1 MRRAWPVLLLEALAV
16 GGAAV
21 AQGAFDPAAVDAIV
35 MEQMRAQGVPGM
47 ALALV
52 RGGEVVHVRGY
63 GRSGDGAEV
72 TPRTRFLVAS
82 LSKSFTAL
90 AVLQLAHDGR
100 VDLDAPVRRYLPG
113 FTLADPDAAA
123 RITVRQLLD
132 HRSGLG
138 DAGYH
143 DPRTG
148 FPRTLEGRV
157 AALARARPVAE
168 PGAAFRYFNPN
179 YEVAARLVEVVSG
192 EPFGWYLEERV
203 FGPLGMEDTVSV
215 TSSDDLRRGVDG
227 LARGHVLAYGVPV
240 PSGEEAGFLAGH
252 AGVVTTAADMG
263 RYLAMIA
270 SGGRLGGEQVVPAE
284 VLAPWLSPVGSE
296 GYALGWFVGERGG
309 ERLLQHNGILSTFAA
324 DAVVLPQRGDAFVLL
339 YDVHG
344 VAQDLFGFPRIRE
357 GVLSLALG
365 EAAASGGF
373 GVRHWAA
380 LFAALTVAAVALG
393 VRGLLAAPDW
403 ARWSGD
409 VPLWRALAGAARWL
423 LPLAVLLAVPAIG
436 VASTGRYFPLLTLYR
451 SAIGVMTW
459 LGLAALLGAAN
470 ALLRAATLLRR
481 G

>member
-21 AQGAFDPAAVDAIV
+21 AQGAFDPAAVDAFV

-113 FTLADPDAAA
+113 FTLADPD
-123 RITVRQLLD
+123 
-132 HRSGLG
+132 
-138 DAGYH
+138 
-143 DPRTG
+143 
-148 FPRTLEGRV
+148 
-157 AALARARPVAE
+157 
-168 PGAAFRYFNPN
+168 
-179 YEVAARLVEVVSG
+179 VAARLVEVVSG
-192 EPFGWYLEERV
+192 EPFGRYLEERV

-263 RYLAMIA
+263 RYLAVIA

-309 ERLLQHNGILSTFAA
+309 ERLLQHEGILSTFAA

-436 VASTGRYFPLLTLYR
+436 VATTGRYFPLLTLYR

-459 LGLAALLGAAN
+459 LGLAALLGVAN

>member
-21 AQGAFDPAAVDAIV
+21 AQGAFDPAAVDAFV

-123 RITVRQLLD
+123 R
-132 HRSGLG
+132 
-138 DAGYH
+138 
-143 DPRTG
+143 
-148 FPRTLEGRV
+148 
-157 AALARARPVAE
+157 
-168 PGAAFRYFNPN
+168 
-179 YEVAARLVEVVSG
+179 LVEVVSG
-192 EPFGWYLEERV
+192 EPFGRYLEERV

-309 ERLLQHNGILSTFAA
+309 ERLLQHEGILSTFAA
-324 DAVVLPQRGDAFVLL
+324 DAVVLPERGDAFVLL

-436 VASTGRYFPLLTLYR
+436 VATTGRYFPLLTLYR

>member
-21 AQGAFDPAAVDAIV
+21 AQGAFDPAAVDAFV

-113 FTLADPDAAA
+113 FTLADPD
-123 RITVRQLLD
+123 
-132 HRSGLG
+132 
-138 DAGYH
+138 
-143 DPRTG
+143 
-148 FPRTLEGRV
+148 
-157 AALARARPVAE
+157 
-168 PGAAFRYFNPN
+168 
-179 YEVAARLVEVVSG
+179 VAARLVEVVSG
-192 EPFGWYLEERV
+192 EPFGRYLEERV

-365 EAAASGGF
+365 GAAASGGF

-436 VASTGRYFPLLTLYR
+436 VATTGRYFPLLTLYR

-459 LGLAALLGAAN
+459 LGLAALLGVAN

>member
-21 AQGAFDPAAVDAIV
+21 AQGAFDPAAVDAFV
-35 MEQMRAQGVPGM
+35 LEQMRAQGVPGM

-123 RITVRQLLD
+123 R
-132 HRSGLG
+132 
-138 DAGYH
+138 
-143 DPRTG
+143 
-148 FPRTLEGRV
+148 
-157 AALARARPVAE
+157 
-168 PGAAFRYFNPN
+168 
-179 YEVAARLVEVVSG
+179 LVEVVSG
-192 EPFGWYLEERV
+192 EPFGRYLEERV
-203 FGPLGMEDTVSV
+203 FGPLGMEDTLSV

-263 RYLAMIA
+263 RYLAVIA

-309 ERLLQHNGILSTFAA
+309 ERLLQHEGILSTFAA

-344 VAQDLFGFPRIRE
+344 VAQDVFGFPRIRE

-436 VASTGRYFPLLTLYR
+436 VATTGRYFPLLTLYR

>member
-21 AQGAFDPAAVDAIV
+21 AQGAFDPAAVDAFV

-113 FTLADPDAAA
+113 FTLADPD
-123 RITVRQLLD
+123 
-132 HRSGLG
+132 
-138 DAGYH
+138 
-143 DPRTG
+143 
-148 FPRTLEGRV
+148 
-157 AALARARPVAE
+157 
-168 PGAAFRYFNPN
+168 
-179 YEVAARLVEVVSG
+179 VAARLVEVVSG
-192 EPFGWYLEERV
+192 EPFGRYLEERV

-263 RYLAMIA
+263 RYLAVIA

-324 DAVVLPQRGDAFVLL
+324 DAVVLPERGDAFVLL

-365 EAAASGGF
+365 GAAASGGF

-403 ARWSGD
+403 ARWAGD

-436 VASTGRYFPLLTLYR
+436 VATTGRYFPLLTLYR

>member
-21 AQGAFDPAAVDAIV
+21 AQGAFDPAAVDAFV

-123 RITVRQLLD
+123 R
-132 HRSGLG
+132 
-138 DAGYH
+138 
-143 DPRTG
+143 
-148 FPRTLEGRV
+148 
-157 AALARARPVAE
+157 
-168 PGAAFRYFNPN
+168 
-179 YEVAARLVEVVSG
+179 LVEVVSG
-192 EPFGWYLEERV
+192 EPFGRYLEERV

-324 DAVVLPQRGDAFVLL
+324 DAVVLPERGDAFVLL

-436 VASTGRYFPLLTLYR
+436 VATTGRYFPLLTLYR

>member
-21 AQGAFDPAAVDAIV
+21 AQGAFDPAAVDAFV

-123 RITVRQLLD
+123 R
-132 HRSGLG
+132 
-138 DAGYH
+138 
-143 DPRTG
+143 
-148 FPRTLEGRV
+148 
-157 AALARARPVAE
+157 
-168 PGAAFRYFNPN
+168 
-179 YEVAARLVEVVSG
+179 LVEVVSG
-192 EPFGWYLEERV
+192 EPFGRYLEERV

-309 ERLLQHNGILSTFAA
+309 ERLLQHEGILSTFAA

-436 VASTGRYFPLLTLYR
+436 VATTGRYFPLLTLYR

>member
-21 AQGAFDPAAVDAIV
+21 AQGAFDPAAVDAFV

-113 FTLADPDAAA
+113 FTLADPD
-123 RITVRQLLD
+123 
-132 HRSGLG
+132 
-138 DAGYH
+138 
-143 DPRTG
+143 
-148 FPRTLEGRV
+148 
-157 AALARARPVAE
+157 
-168 PGAAFRYFNPN
+168 
-179 YEVAARLVEVVSG
+179 VAARLVEVVSG
-192 EPFGWYLEERV
+192 EPFGRYLEERV

-263 RYLAMIA
+263 RYLAVIA

-436 VASTGRYFPLLTLYR
+436 VATTGRYFPLLTLYR

>member
-21 AQGAFDPAAVDAIV
+21 AQGAFDPAAVDAFV

-113 FTLADPDAAA
+113 FTLADPD
-123 RITVRQLLD
+123 
-132 HRSGLG
+132 
-138 DAGYH
+138 
-143 DPRTG
+143 
-148 FPRTLEGRV
+148 
-157 AALARARPVAE
+157 
-168 PGAAFRYFNPN
+168 
-179 YEVAARLVEVVSG
+179 VAARLVEVVSG
-192 EPFGWYLEERV
+192 EPFGRYLEERV

-263 RYLAMIA
+263 RYLAVIA

>member
-21 AQGAFDPAAVDAIV
+21 AQGAFDPAAVDAFV

-123 RITVRQLLD
+123 R
-132 HRSGLG
+132 
-138 DAGYH
+138 
-143 DPRTG
+143 
-148 FPRTLEGRV
+148 
-157 AALARARPVAE
+157 
-168 PGAAFRYFNPN
+168 
-179 YEVAARLVEVVSG
+179 LVEVVSG
-192 EPFGWYLEERV
+192 EPFGRYLEERV

-365 EAAASGGF
+365 GAAASGGF

-403 ARWSGD
+403 ARWAGD

-436 VASTGRYFPLLTLYR
+436 VATTGRYFPLLTLYR

>member
-21 AQGAFDPAAVDAIV
+21 AQGAFDPAAVDAFV

-113 FTLADPDAAA
+113 FTLADPD
-123 RITVRQLLD
+123 
-132 HRSGLG
+132 
-138 DAGYH
+138 
-143 DPRTG
+143 
-148 FPRTLEGRV
+148 
-157 AALARARPVAE
+157 
-168 PGAAFRYFNPN
+168 
-179 YEVAARLVEVVSG
+179 VAARLVEVVSG
-192 EPFGWYLEERV
+192 EPFGRYLEERV

-309 ERLLQHNGILSTFAA
+309 ERLLQHEGILSTFAA

-436 VASTGRYFPLLTLYR
+436 VATTGRYFPLLTLYR

>member
-21 AQGAFDPAAVDAIV
+21 AQGAFDPAAVDAFV

-113 FTLADPDAAA
+113 FTLADPD
-123 RITVRQLLD
+123 
-132 HRSGLG
+132 
-138 DAGYH
+138 
-143 DPRTG
+143 
-148 FPRTLEGRV
+148 
-157 AALARARPVAE
+157 
-168 PGAAFRYFNPN
+168 
-179 YEVAARLVEVVSG
+179 VAARLVEVVSG
-192 EPFGWYLEERV
+192 EPFGRYLEERV

-263 RYLAMIA
+263 RYLAVIA

-309 ERLLQHNGILSTFAA
+309 ERLLQHEGILSTFAA

-436 VASTGRYFPLLTLYR
+436 VATTGRYFPLLTLYR

>member
-21 AQGAFDPAAVDAIV
+21 AQGAFDPAAVDAFV

-113 FTLADPDAAA
+113 FTLADPD
-123 RITVRQLLD
+123 
-132 HRSGLG
+132 
-138 DAGYH
+138 
-143 DPRTG
+143 
-148 FPRTLEGRV
+148 
-157 AALARARPVAE
+157 
-168 PGAAFRYFNPN
+168 
-179 YEVAARLVEVVSG
+179 VAARLVEVVSG
-192 EPFGWYLEERV
+192 EPFGRYLEERV

-393 VRGLLAAPDW
+393 VRRLLAAPDW

-436 VASTGRYFPLLTLYR
+436 VATTGRYFPLLTLYR

>member
-21 AQGAFDPAAVDAIV
+21 AQGAFDPAAVDAFV

-113 FTLADPDAAA
+113 FTLADPD
-123 RITVRQLLD
+123 
-132 HRSGLG
+132 
-138 DAGYH
+138 
-143 DPRTG
+143 
-148 FPRTLEGRV
+148 
-157 AALARARPVAE
+157 
-168 PGAAFRYFNPN
+168 
-179 YEVAARLVEVVSG
+179 VAARLVEVVSG
-192 EPFGWYLEERV
+192 EPFGRYLEERV

-263 RYLAMIA
+263 RYLAVIA

-309 ERLLQHNGILSTFAA
+309 ERLLQHEGILSTFAA

>member
-21 AQGAFDPAAVDAIV
+21 AQGAFDPAAVDAFV

-63 GRSGDGAEV
+63 GWSGDGAEV

-113 FTLADPDAAA
+113 FTLADPD
-123 RITVRQLLD
+123 
-132 HRSGLG
+132 
-138 DAGYH
+138 
-143 DPRTG
+143 
-148 FPRTLEGRV
+148 
-157 AALARARPVAE
+157 
-168 PGAAFRYFNPN
+168 
-179 YEVAARLVEVVSG
+179 VAARLVEVVSG
-192 EPFGWYLEERV
+192 EPFGRYLEERV

-215 TSSDDLRRGVDG
+215 TSSDDLRRGVVG

-436 VASTGRYFPLLTLYR
+436 VATTGRYFPLLTLYR

>member
-16 GGAAV
+16 GGAAF
-21 AQGAFDPAAVDAIV
+21 AQGAFDPAAVDAFV

-123 RITVRQLLD
+123 R
-132 HRSGLG
+132 
-138 DAGYH
+138 
-143 DPRTG
+143 
-148 FPRTLEGRV
+148 
-157 AALARARPVAE
+157 
-168 PGAAFRYFNPN
+168 
-179 YEVAARLVEVVSG
+179 LVEVVSG
-192 EPFGWYLEERV
+192 EPFGRYLEERV

-296 GYALGWFVGERGG
+296 GYVLGWFVGERGG

-436 VASTGRYFPLLTLYR
+436 VATTGRYFPLLTLYR

>member
-21 AQGAFDPAAVDAIV
+21 AQGAFDPAAVDAFV

-113 FTLADPDAAA
+113 FTLADPD
-123 RITVRQLLD
+123 
-132 HRSGLG
+132 
-138 DAGYH
+138 
-143 DPRTG
+143 
-148 FPRTLEGRV
+148 
-157 AALARARPVAE
+157 
-168 PGAAFRYFNPN
+168 
-179 YEVAARLVEVVSG
+179 VAARLVEVVSG
-192 EPFGWYLEERV
+192 EPFGRYLEERV

-263 RYLAMIA
+263 RYLAVIA

-459 LGLAALLGAAN
+459 LGLAALFGVAN

>member
-21 AQGAFDPAAVDAIV
+21 AQGAFDPAAVDAFV

-123 RITVRQLLD
+123 R
-132 HRSGLG
+132 
-138 DAGYH
+138 
-143 DPRTG
+143 
-148 FPRTLEGRV
+148 
-157 AALARARPVAE
+157 
-168 PGAAFRYFNPN
+168 
-179 YEVAARLVEVVSG
+179 LVEVVSG
-192 EPFGWYLEERV
+192 EPFGRYLEERV
-203 FGPLGMEDTVSV
+203 FGPLGMEDTLSV

-324 DAVVLPQRGDAFVLL
+324 DAVVLPERGDAFVLL

-436 VASTGRYFPLLTLYR
+436 VATTGRYFPLLTLYR

>member
-21 AQGAFDPAAVDAIV
+21 AQGAFDPAAVDAFV

-123 RITVRQLLD
+123 R
-132 HRSGLG
+132 
-138 DAGYH
+138 
-143 DPRTG
+143 
-148 FPRTLEGRV
+148 
-157 AALARARPVAE
+157 
-168 PGAAFRYFNPN
+168 
-179 YEVAARLVEVVSG
+179 LVEVVSG
-192 EPFGWYLEERV
+192 EPFGRYLEERV

-309 ERLLQHNGILSTFAA
+309 ERLLQHEGILSTFAA

-436 VASTGRYFPLLTLYR
+436 VATTGRYFPLLTLYR

-459 LGLAALLGAAN
+459 LGLAALLGVAN

>member
-21 AQGAFDPAAVDAIV
+21 AQGAFDPAAVDAFV
-35 MEQMRAQGVPGM
+35 MEQMRAQGVPGL
-47 ALALV
+47 ALGLV
-52 RGGEVVHVRGY
+52 RGGEAVQVRGC

-90 AVLQLAHDGR
+90 EVLQLAHDGR

-113 FTLADPDAAA
+113 FTLADPD
-123 RITVRQLLD
+123 
-132 HRSGLG
+132 
-138 DAGYH
+138 
-143 DPRTG
+143 
-148 FPRTLEGRV
+148 
-157 AALARARPVAE
+157 
-168 PGAAFRYFNPN
+168 
-179 YEVAARLVEVVSG
+179 VAARLVEVVSG
-192 EPFGWYLEERV
+192 EPFGRYLEERV

-263 RYLAMIA
+263 RYLAVIA

-324 DAVVLPQRGDAFVLL
+324 DAVVLPERGDAFVLL

-344 VAQDLFGFPRIRE
+344 VAQDLFGFPRFRE

-365 EAAASGGF
+365 GAAASGGF

-393 VRGLLAAPDW
+393 VRGLLAA
-403 ARWSGD
+403 
-409 VPLWRALAGAARWL
+409 
-423 LPLAVLLAVPAIG
+423 
-436 VASTGRYFPLLTLYR
+436 
-451 SAIGVMTW
+451 
-459 LGLAALLGAAN
+459 
-470 ALLRAATLLRR
+470 
-481 G
+481 

>member
-21 AQGAFDPAAVDAIV
+21 AQGAFDPAAVDAFV

-113 FTLADPDAAA
+113 FTLADPD
-123 RITVRQLLD
+123 
-132 HRSGLG
+132 
-138 DAGYH
+138 
-143 DPRTG
+143 
-148 FPRTLEGRV
+148 
-157 AALARARPVAE
+157 
-168 PGAAFRYFNPN
+168 
-179 YEVAARLVEVVSG
+179 VAARLVEVVSG
-192 EPFGWYLEERV
+192 EPFGRYLEERV

-263 RYLAMIA
+263 RYLAVIA

-365 EAAASGGF
+365 GAAASGGF

>member
-21 AQGAFDPAAVDAIV
+21 AQGAFDPAAVDAFV

-123 RITVRQLLD
+123 R
-132 HRSGLG
+132 
-138 DAGYH
+138 
-143 DPRTG
+143 
-148 FPRTLEGRV
+148 
-157 AALARARPVAE
+157 
-168 PGAAFRYFNPN
+168 
-179 YEVAARLVEVVSG
+179 LVEVVSG
-192 EPFGWYLEERV
+192 EPFGRYLEERV

-436 VASTGRYFPLLTLYR
+436 VATTGRYFPLLTLYR

>member
-21 AQGAFDPAAVDAIV
+21 AQGAFDPAAVDAFV

-123 RITVRQLLD
+123 R
-132 HRSGLG
+132 
-138 DAGYH
+138 
-143 DPRTG
+143 
-148 FPRTLEGRV
+148 
-157 AALARARPVAE
+157 
-168 PGAAFRYFNPN
+168 
-179 YEVAARLVEVVSG
+179 LVEVVSG
-192 EPFGWYLEERV
+192 EPFGRYLEERV

-365 EAAASGGF
+365 GAAASGGF

-436 VASTGRYFPLLTLYR
+436 VATTGRYFPLLTLYR

>member
-21 AQGAFDPAAVDAIV
+21 AQGAFDPAAVDAFV

-113 FTLADPDAAA
+113 FTLADPD
-123 RITVRQLLD
+123 
-132 HRSGLG
+132 
-138 DAGYH
+138 
-143 DPRTG
+143 
-148 FPRTLEGRV
+148 
-157 AALARARPVAE
+157 
-168 PGAAFRYFNPN
+168 
-179 YEVAARLVEVVSG
+179 VAARLVEVVSG
-192 EPFGWYLEERV
+192 EPFGRYLEERV

-403 ARWSGD
+403 ARWAGD

-436 VASTGRYFPLLTLYR
+436 VATTGRYFPLLTLYR

>member
-21 AQGAFDPAAVDAIV
+21 AQGAFDPAAVDAFV

-113 FTLADPDAAA
+113 FTLADPD
-123 RITVRQLLD
+123 
-132 HRSGLG
+132 
-138 DAGYH
+138 
-143 DPRTG
+143 
-148 FPRTLEGRV
+148 
-157 AALARARPVAE
+157 
-168 PGAAFRYFNPN
+168 
-179 YEVAARLVEVVSG
+179 VAARLVEVVSG
-192 EPFGWYLEERV
+192 EPFGRYLEERV

-436 VASTGRYFPLLTLYR
+436 VATTGRYFPLLTLYR

-459 LGLAALLGAAN
+459 LGLAALLGVAN

>member
-21 AQGAFDPAAVDAIV
+21 AQGAFDPAAVDAFV

-113 FTLADPDAAA
+113 FTLADPD
-123 RITVRQLLD
+123 
-132 HRSGLG
+132 
-138 DAGYH
+138 
-143 DPRTG
+143 
-148 FPRTLEGRV
+148 
-157 AALARARPVAE
+157 
-168 PGAAFRYFNPN
+168 
-179 YEVAARLVEVVSG
+179 VAARLVEVVSG
-192 EPFGWYLEERV
+192 EPFGRYLEERV

-263 RYLAMIA
+263 RYLAVIA

-365 EAAASGGF
+365 GAAASGGF

-436 VASTGRYFPLLTLYR
+436 VATTGRYFPLLTLYR

>member
-21 AQGAFDPAAVDAIV
+21 AQGAFDPAAVDAFV

-113 FTLADPDAAA
+113 FTLADPD
-123 RITVRQLLD
+123 
-132 HRSGLG
+132 
-138 DAGYH
+138 
-143 DPRTG
+143 
-148 FPRTLEGRV
+148 
-157 AALARARPVAE
+157 
-168 PGAAFRYFNPN
+168 
-179 YEVAARLVEVVSG
+179 VAARLVEVVSG
-192 EPFGWYLEERV
+192 EPFGRYLEERV

-423 LPLAVLLAVPAIG
+423 LPLAVLLAVLAIG
-436 VASTGRYFPLLTLYR
+436 VATTGRYFPLLTLYR

>member
-21 AQGAFDPAAVDAIV
+21 AQGAFDPAAVDAFV

-113 FTLADPDAAA
+113 FTLADPD
-123 RITVRQLLD
+123 
-132 HRSGLG
+132 
-138 DAGYH
+138 
-143 DPRTG
+143 
-148 FPRTLEGRV
+148 
-157 AALARARPVAE
+157 
-168 PGAAFRYFNPN
+168 
-179 YEVAARLVEVVSG
+179 VAARLVEVVSG
-192 EPFGWYLEERV
+192 EPFGRYLEERV

-436 VASTGRYFPLLTLYR
+436 VATTGRYFPLLTLYR

>member
-21 AQGAFDPAAVDAIV
+21 AQGAFDPAAVDAFV

-113 FTLADPDAAA
+113 FTLADPD
-123 RITVRQLLD
+123 
-132 HRSGLG
+132 
-138 DAGYH
+138 
-143 DPRTG
+143 
-148 FPRTLEGRV
+148 
-157 AALARARPVAE
+157 
-168 PGAAFRYFNPN
+168 
-179 YEVAARLVEVVSG
+179 VAARLVEVVSG
-192 EPFGWYLEERV
+192 EPFGRYLEERV

-324 DAVVLPQRGDAFVLL
+324 DAVVLPERGDAFVLL

-365 EAAASGGF
+365 GAAASGGF

-459 LGLAALLGAAN
+459 LGLAALLGVAN

>member
-21 AQGAFDPAAVDAIV
+21 AQGAFDPAAVDAFV

-113 FTLADPDAAA
+113 FTLADPD
-123 RITVRQLLD
+123 
-132 HRSGLG
+132 
-138 DAGYH
+138 
-143 DPRTG
+143 
-148 FPRTLEGRV
+148 
-157 AALARARPVAE
+157 
-168 PGAAFRYFNPN
+168 
-179 YEVAARLVEVVSG
+179 VAARLVEVVSG
-192 EPFGWYLEERV
+192 EPFGRYLEERV

-309 ERLLQHNGILSTFAA
+309 ERLLQHEGILSTFAA
-324 DAVVLPQRGDAFVLL
+324 DAVVLPERGDAFVLL

-436 VASTGRYFPLLTLYR
+436 VATTGRYFPLLTLYR

>member
-21 AQGAFDPAAVDAIV
+21 AQGAFDPAAVDAFV

-113 FTLADPDAAA
+113 FTLADPD
-123 RITVRQLLD
+123 
-132 HRSGLG
+132 
-138 DAGYH
+138 
-143 DPRTG
+143 
-148 FPRTLEGRV
+148 
-157 AALARARPVAE
+157 
-168 PGAAFRYFNPN
+168 
-179 YEVAARLVEVVSG
+179 VAARLVEVVSG
-192 EPFGWYLEERV
+192 EPFGRYLEERV

-296 GYALGWFVGERGG
+296 GYVLGWFVGERGG

-436 VASTGRYFPLLTLYR
+436 VATTGRYFPLLTLYR

>member
-1 MRRAWPVLLLEALAV
+1 
-16 GGAAV
+16 
-21 AQGAFDPAAVDAIV
+21 
-35 MEQMRAQGVPGM
+35 
-47 ALALV
+47 
-52 RGGEVVHVRGY
+52 
-63 GRSGDGAEV
+63 
-72 TPRTRFLVAS
+72 
-82 LSKSFTAL
+82 
-90 AVLQLAHDGR
+90 
-100 VDLDAPVRRYLPG
+100 
-113 FTLADPDAAA
+113 
-123 RITVRQLLD
+123 
-132 HRSGLG
+132 
-138 DAGYH
+138 
-143 DPRTG
+143 
-148 FPRTLEGRV
+148 
-157 AALARARPVAE
+157 
-168 PGAAFRYFNPN
+168 
-179 YEVAARLVEVVSG
+179 
-192 EPFGWYLEERV
+192 
-203 FGPLGMEDTVSV
+203 
-215 TSSDDLRRGVDG
+215 
-227 LARGHVLAYGVPV
+227 
-240 PSGEEAGFLAGH
+240 
-252 AGVVTTAADMG
+252 
-263 RYLAMIA
+263 MIA

-296 GYALGWFVGERGG
+296 GYALGWFVGKRGG

-393 VRGLLAAPDW
+393 VRGLLAAPGW

-436 VASTGRYFPLLTLYR
+436 VATTGRYFPLLTLYR

>member
-21 AQGAFDPAAVDAIV
+21 AQGAFDPAAVDAFV

-113 FTLADPDAAA
+113 FTLADPD
-123 RITVRQLLD
+123 
-132 HRSGLG
+132 
-138 DAGYH
+138 
-143 DPRTG
+143 
-148 FPRTLEGRV
+148 
-157 AALARARPVAE
+157 
-168 PGAAFRYFNPN
+168 
-179 YEVAARLVEVVSG
+179 VAARLVEVVSG
-192 EPFGWYLEERV
+192 EPFGRYLEERV

-365 EAAASGGF
+365 GAAASGGF

-403 ARWSGD
+403 ARWAGD

-436 VASTGRYFPLLTLYR
+436 VATTGRYFPLLTLYR

>member
-21 AQGAFDPAAVDAIV
+21 AQGAFDPAAVDAFV

-123 RITVRQLLD
+123 R
-132 HRSGLG
+132 
-138 DAGYH
+138 
-143 DPRTG
+143 
-148 FPRTLEGRV
+148 
-157 AALARARPVAE
+157 
-168 PGAAFRYFNPN
+168 
-179 YEVAARLVEVVSG
+179 LVEVVSG
-192 EPFGWYLEERV
+192 EPFGRYLEERV

-403 ARWSGD
+403 ARWAGD

-436 VASTGRYFPLLTLYR
+436 VATTGRYFPLLTLYR

>member
-21 AQGAFDPAAVDAIV
+21 AQGAFDPAAVDAFV

-113 FTLADPDAAA
+113 FTLADPD
-123 RITVRQLLD
+123 
-132 HRSGLG
+132 
-138 DAGYH
+138 
-143 DPRTG
+143 
-148 FPRTLEGRV
+148 
-157 AALARARPVAE
+157 
-168 PGAAFRYFNPN
+168 
-179 YEVAARLVEVVSG
+179 VAARLVEVVSG
-192 EPFGWYLEERV
+192 EPFGRYLEERV

-263 RYLAMIA
+263 RYLAVIA

-324 DAVVLPQRGDAFVLL
+324 DAVVLPERGDAFVLL

-436 VASTGRYFPLLTLYR
+436 VATTGRYFPLLTLYR

>member
-21 AQGAFDPAAVDAIV
+21 AQGAFDPAAVDAFV

-123 RITVRQLLD
+123 R
-132 HRSGLG
+132 
-138 DAGYH
+138 
-143 DPRTG
+143 
-148 FPRTLEGRV
+148 
-157 AALARARPVAE
+157 
-168 PGAAFRYFNPN
+168 
-179 YEVAARLVEVVSG
+179 LVEVVSG
-192 EPFGWYLEERV
+192 EPFGRYLEERV

-436 VASTGRYFPLLTLYR
+436 VATTGRYFPLLTLYR

-459 LGLAALLGAAN
+459 LGLAALLGVAN

>member
-21 AQGAFDPAAVDAIV
+21 AQGAFDPAAVDAFV

-113 FTLADPDAAA
+113 FTLADPD
-123 RITVRQLLD
+123 
-132 HRSGLG
+132 
-138 DAGYH
+138 
-143 DPRTG
+143 
-148 FPRTLEGRV
+148 
-157 AALARARPVAE
+157 
-168 PGAAFRYFNPN
+168 
-179 YEVAARLVEVVSG
+179 VAARLVEVVSG
-192 EPFGWYLEERV
+192 EPFGRYLEERV

-324 DAVVLPQRGDAFVLL
+324 DAVVLPERGDAFVLL

-436 VASTGRYFPLLTLYR
+436 VATTGRYFPLLTLYR

>member
-21 AQGAFDPAAVDAIV
+21 AQGAFDPAAVDAFV

-113 FTLADPDAAA
+113 FTLADPD
-123 RITVRQLLD
+123 
-132 HRSGLG
+132 
-138 DAGYH
+138 
-143 DPRTG
+143 
-148 FPRTLEGRV
+148 
-157 AALARARPVAE
+157 
-168 PGAAFRYFNPN
+168 
-179 YEVAARLVEVVSG
+179 VAARLVEVVSG
-192 EPFGWYLEERV
+192 EPFGRYLEERV

-263 RYLAMIA
+263 RYLAVIA

-365 EAAASGGF
+365 GAAASGGF

-459 LGLAALLGAAN
+459 LGLAALLGVAN

>member
-21 AQGAFDPAAVDAIV
+21 AQGAFDPAAVDAFV

-123 RITVRQLLD
+123 R
-132 HRSGLG
+132 
-138 DAGYH
+138 
-143 DPRTG
+143 
-148 FPRTLEGRV
+148 
-157 AALARARPVAE
+157 
-168 PGAAFRYFNPN
+168 
-179 YEVAARLVEVVSG
+179 LVEVVSG
-192 EPFGWYLEERV
+192 EPFGRYLEERV

-263 RYLAMIA
+263 RYLAVIA

-459 LGLAALLGAAN
+459 LGLAALLGVAN